1 MYNVQYIDLLYL
13 LFPIL
18 FIYYV
23 YYKYCNDKYTLP
35 YGLLR
40 MFSQLFLIGYILTYI
55 FEQNKLL
62 PVLSTLLVMLISAS
76 IISLRAVKIKTKD
89 MYISSFISILLSGTI
104 TLFIVVHFVLHL
116 NNWQEPRYIIPIAGM
131 IFANSMNS
139 ISIGANRFESEYKM
153 SNNFINSRAISFKTA
168 LIPNI
173 NSLYAVGLVSIPGM
187 MTGQILSGTNIMV
200 AVKYQI
206 MVMLMII
213 LSSGISSYIYFKL
226 IKNKYI

>member
-55 FEQNKLL
+55 FEQKQLL
-62 PVLSTLLVMLISAS
+62 PILSTLLVMLISAS
-76 IISLRAVKIKTKD
+76 IISLRAVKVKTKD

-104 TLFIVVHFVLHL
+104 TLFIVIYFVLHL

-139 ISIGANRFESEYKM
+139 ISIGANRFESEYEISK
-153 SNNFINSRAISFKTA
+153 NFITSRATSFKTA

-187 MTGQILSGTNIMV
+187 MTGQILSGTNVMI

-213 LSSGISSYIYFKL
+213 LSSGISSFIYFNL
-226 IKNKYI
+226 IKKKYI